1 MLVDSAII
9 ILEVLYLL
17 IVPTPPNDVHA
28 LHVGIGTN
36 SAYLVMVWTQMV
48 KEGLLI
54 MIHHI

>member
-1 MLVDSAII
+1 MLVDCNYHTI
-9 ILEVLYLL
+9 EVLYLL

-48 KEGLLI
+48 KEDLLI